1 MGMAHKAAAPLTYC
15 LKSCEPFAVPYL
27 FALASSHLRQ
37 RKIVNCDPLEEE
49 RVNVKVCPMTL
60 LFVIKMA
67 TSGPEGK
74 ARKTT
79 SVPTIVRDRG
89 AFG

>member
-1 MGMAHKAAAPLTYC
+1 MGMAYRGEAPLTYC
-15 LKSCEPFAVPYL
+15 LKSCEPFAVTYL
-27 FALASSHLRQ
+27 LALGSFHLRQ

-49 RVNVKVCPMTL
+49 RGNVKVYPMTL
-60 LFVIKMA
+60 PFVIKMA

-74 ARKTT
+74 AGKTT
-79 SVPTIVRDRG
+79 PVPTIVRDGG